1 MTMVGDKIKSLR
13 EEAGLSQAALA
24 RRAGVSQPVIHA
36 LESGTQPTSKKLPQ
50 IARALGV
57 TAVDIDPSYGLPGPP
72 SLTPS
77 RPESASTSAAFIEEL
92 ARSGVEPKLI
102 GRAYDALAAAR
113 IEGALARDRLRRE
126 PKEE

>member
-1 MTMVGDKIKSLR
+1 MSAIGDKIKSLR
-13 EEAGLSQAALA
+13 EQAGLSQAALA

-36 LESGTQPTSKKLPQ
+36 LENGSQPSSKKLPQ

-57 TAVDIDPSYGLPGPP
+57 SAVDIDPSYGLP
-72 SLTPS
+72 S
-77 RPESASTSAAFIEEL
+77 RPALAPVRPEGGSTSAAFIEEL

-126 PKEE
+126 PEEE